1 MRQTRGCRGWIPAA
15 NLGVFSRFV
24 KGYDQAGE
32 MFDRISVTKITIP
45 KKFAPLHSGFN
56 NTYFM
61 KQLFII
67 TLTSLLMIARLPAQE
82 AKKPPLFGI
91 SFSGYVNTDIFFDT
105 RQTVMAREGQWLFY
119 PENVRKDPDGKD
131 INAKG
136 TYNILSIQTRV
147 SGTITGPDIFKA
159 KTSGFIE
166 GEFYGNINVNINSF
180 RLRHAF
186 VKLNWAKT
194 ELLLGQTW
202 HLLYIPE
209 CSPEPVSLNGGAPF
223 VVFSR
228 NPQVRISRQLGMFK
242 VILAAISQVD
252 ATSNGPD
259 GPSPKYLRNSIVPEF
274 AFQLQYRQVWADKKT
289 EFQIGASLDYLMLT
303 PRIGTDVV
311 KKPAYDTVIN
321 NLVVHHDAVTVSY
334 KTTTKSTAW
343 TANFFTRLKL
353 PAVTIKLGGVYGQN
367 CYAFNMIGGY
377 TVKSTLD
384 PLRGFVDYA
393 AITTASV
400 WADVKTNGPKWSTG
414 IYGGFSKNLGAGTE
428 VTGPYYSRGA
438 NIDYLYR
445 VAPRIVLTVSKLKIA
460 TELDYTVAAYGT
472 TTGKGIVSNSK
483 EVGNLR
489 ILLGVYY
496 YF

>member
-1 MRQTRGCRGWIPAA
+1 MLTGI
-15 NLGVFSRFV
+15 LFS
-24 KGYDQAGE
+24 
-32 MFDRISVTKITIP
+32 S
-45 KKFAPLHSGFN
+45 N
-56 NTYFM
+56 
-61 KQLFII
+61 
-67 TLTSLLMIARLPAQE
+67 LPAQNPTPKTDAE
-82 AKKPPLFGI
+82 TKQTSPETKKAPMFGI
-91 SFSGYVNTDIFFDT
+91 SFSGYVNTDVFFDT

-119 PENVRKDPDGKD
+119 PENIRLDPDGND

-147 SGTITGPDIFKA
+147 TGNITGPDIFKA
-159 KTSGFIE
+159 KTSGMIE
-166 GEFYGNINVNINSF
+166 GEFYGSINANINSF

-202 HLLYIPE
+202 HPLYVPA

-228 NPQVRISRQLGMFK
+228 NPQIRITRQLGGFK
-242 VILAAISQVD
+242 AILAAISQVD

-274 AFQLQYRQVWADKKT
+274 AFQLQYGVINAEKKT
-289 EFQIGASLDYLMLT
+289 EFLVGASIDYLMLT
-303 PRIGTDVV
+303 PRLGTEVV
-311 KKPAYDTVIN
+311 NKAAYDTVIN
-321 NLVVHHDAVTVSY
+321 NHVEHHDAVIVNY
-334 KTTTKSTAW
+334 KTTSKSTAL
-343 TANFFTRLKL
+343 TANFFAKLKL
-353 PAVTIKLGGVYGQN
+353 PKITLRLGGVYGGN

-377 TVKSTLD
+377 AVKSTLD

-393 AITTASV
+393 TITTASV
-400 WADVKTNGPKWSTG
+400 WADFKTNGPKWSAG
-414 IYGGFSKNLGAGTE
+414 IYGGYSKNLGAGTE

-445 VAPRIVLTVSKLKIA
+445 IAPRLVLTVSKLKIA
-460 TELDYTVAAYGT
+460 SELDYTVAAYGKT
-472 TTGKGIVSNSK
+472 NGKGLVSDSK